1 MFQTVRYSGADGDLC
16 TNNGCDPVYG
26 WCMCQI
32 CPVCMNN
39 RVPLCIL
46 ECKSQYTQQGV
57 WVGPHCI
64 QCDMNL
70 YFGRQ
75 LEDYEEEENEED

>member
-1 MFQTVRYSGADGDLC
+1 MFQTVRYSGADGDQC
-16 TNNGCDPVYG
+16 TNNGCYPYDP
-26 WCMCQI
+26 WCMCQT
-32 CPVCMNN
+32 CPVCMHK

-46 ECKSQYTQQGV
+46 MCKSQYTKHGK

-75 LEDYEEEENEED
+75 LGGVEDQMCNE